1 MFYFVLHVIHDQDKL
16 EDLLAAWKNAG
27 VKGITVLQSIGMCK
41 LQEQVGLRE
50 DLPLLP
56 TLNSLFET
64 GETLNRTLFTVIEG
78 DELLDKVIAQTE
90 LIVGD
95 LDLPGTGI
103 LVVLPVVRA
112 LGLHRVDG

>member
-1 MFYFVLHVIHDQDKL
+1 MYYFVLHVLHDQEKL
-16 EDLLAAWKNAG
+16 EELMDAWKGAG
-27 VKGITVLQSIGMCK
+27 VKGITILQSIGMCQI
-41 LQEQVGLRE
+41 QEEIILRD

-90 LIVGD
+90 AVVGD
-95 LDLPGTGI
+95 LNQPGTGI
-103 LVVLPVVRA
+103 LVVMPVVKA
-112 LGLHRVDG
+112 LGLHRKDD